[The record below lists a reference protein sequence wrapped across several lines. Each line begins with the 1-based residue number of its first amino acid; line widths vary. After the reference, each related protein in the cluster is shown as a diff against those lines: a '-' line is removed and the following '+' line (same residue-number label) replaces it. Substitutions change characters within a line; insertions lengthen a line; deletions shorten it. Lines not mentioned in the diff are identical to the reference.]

1 MNSVYIYHHLGLG
14 DCIICNGIV
23 RYYSNKF
30 ETVYV
35 FTKPRNVSNCI
46 RMYKDNPKIKIIAM
60 EDYEIRNF
68 MKNFPQNNYL
78 IIGHEKLHIQIETR
92 NTPFDKIFF
101 EMAGLNIEDKWE
113 KFYIQRDLEKEKE
126 VFYNILGLKDS
137 SKFLFF
143 HDDIGKEYFF
153 NPQYFSQGIK
163 IIRPNEYKD
172 IGIFDFLYT
181 LEKASE
187 IHVMNS
193 SFLNLIDCIQLSNP
207 YLFYHKYVR
216 NDAIEVTLKL
226 KWKIYE

>member
-1 MNSVYIYHHLGLG
+1 
-14 DCIICNGIV
+14 
-23 RYYSNKF
+23 
-30 ETVYV
+30 
-35 FTKPRNVSNCI
+35 
-46 RMYKDNPKIKIIAM
+46 
-60 EDYEIRNF
+60 
-68 MKNFPQNNYL
+68 
-78 IIGHEKLHIQIETR
+78 
-92 NTPFDKIFF
+92 
-101 EMAGLNIEDKWE
+101 MAGLNIEDKWE